1 MRRKV
6 LVMIKNSLLAFFAV
20 CAITSPAEGKDGFST
35 EKRAQL
41 MLQYTGG
48 MVTNAAKGMIVIYDT
63 QAKWDHAE
71 ISREASAFLG
81 GFRLPYTIQRETP
94 AQVHSMY
101 DLLVRSGANAGVFI
115 VNDRT
120 LPAILTSPD
129 SAFAVLNVASCES
142 KGINL
147 STGIRQALILAL
159 GGVYSPSETEQDFQP
174 ELIMGMIAHLPKL
187 GITPWKEATYR
198 QACHQGWAPLPKS
211 DYQKAIWDEVHSVPS
226 KPIKITY
233 DKDKQKPVVK

>member
-6 LVMIKNSLLAFFAV
+6 LVMIKNSLLALFTV
-20 CAITSPAEGKDGFST
+20 CVITSPAEGKDGFST

-101 DLLVRSGANAGVFI
+101 DLLFRSGANAGVFI

-147 STGIRQALILAL
+147 STGIDNGDDRASTKVRYHPLEGSDLSSGMPSGLGPLA
-159 GGVYSPSETEQDFQP
+159 Q
-174 ELIMGMIAHLPKL
+174 IRLPKGNL
-187 GITPWKEATYR
+187 G
-198 QACHQGWAPLPKS
+198 
-211 DYQKAIWDEVHSVPS
+211 
-226 KPIKITY
+226 
-233 DKDKQKPVVK
+233 